1 MGKVLAS
8 FAPGFPGA
16 ISRAVDDIV
25 KPMAVGA
32 SGGIAF
38 GLPVVMNA
46 GKTAV
51 IPFASTNVADD
62 FIGIAVRSGAKTP
75 NEYGSNTAQYNQ
87 HEMADILVRGSAVVV
102 CYSGTP
108 ALAGAVY
115 IIKSNGR
122 FSADASFSGTE
133 NVLIPNAKW
142 LGGKDSSN
150 RAEIVITERS
160 L

>member
-8 FAPGFPGA
+8 FLPGYPGA

-25 KPMAVGA
+25 KPMAVGGA
-32 SGGIAF
+32 NAIDF
-38 GLPVVMNA
+38 GLPVVLNA
-46 GKTAV
+46 GKTGVVA
-51 IPFASTNVADD
+51 FASTNTADD
-62 FIGIAVRSGAKTP
+62 FVGIAVRSGAKTP
-75 NEYGSNTAQYNQ
+75 NDYGNNTGKYNQ
-87 HEMADILVRGSAVVV
+87 NEMADILVRGSAVVV

-108 ALAGAVY
+108 AMDGAVY
-115 IIKSNGR
+115 IIKANGR
-122 FSADASFSGTE
+122 FSADASTGGVD